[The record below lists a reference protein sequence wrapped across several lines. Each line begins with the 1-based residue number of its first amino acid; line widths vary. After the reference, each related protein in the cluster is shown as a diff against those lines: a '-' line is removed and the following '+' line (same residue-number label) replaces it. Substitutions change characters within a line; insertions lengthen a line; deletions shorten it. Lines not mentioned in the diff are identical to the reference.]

1 MNEETPLV
9 TARGL
14 QKRYG
19 PGGAAITALD
29 GIDID
34 VVAGELLAISG
45 RSGSGKT
52 TLLHCLS
59 GIMRPD
65 AGTVMFDGVDVT
77 TASDDERSD
86 LRAQRM
92 AFVFQHLNLL
102 PALTVS
108 ENVELPLVLRGANAH
123 DIRSASAAV
132 LEQVGLRGRGD
143 AVPSKL
149 SGGEQQRVAVAR
161 ALISEPD
168 VIWADEPTGALDTAT
183 SVEVMALM
191 RRAAGGGRTVVVV
204 SHAPDVADVAD
215 RVVTMSDGRIV

>member
-1 MNEETPLV
+1 MNKATIAA
-9 TARGL
+9 ARGL
-14 QKRYG
+14 EKRYG
-19 PGGAAITALD
+19 SGGAQRAALD
-29 GIDID
+29 GVDID
-34 VVAGELLAISG
+34 VVSGELLVIAG

-59 GIMRPD
+59 GIMCPD
-65 AGTVMFDGVDVT
+65 AGTVTFDGIDMSAAT
-77 TASDDERSD
+77 ENERSD

-108 ENVELPLVLRGANAH
+108 ENVELPLVLRGVRA
-123 DIRSASAAV
+123 DEIRSASAAV
-132 LEQVGLRGRGD
+132 LEQVGLGGRGD
-143 AVPSKL
+143 AVPSEL

-183 SVEVMALM
+183 SAEVMALM
-191 RRAAGGGRTVVVV
+191 RMAVDGGRTVVIV

-215 RVVTMSDGRIV
+215 RVMAMRDGRIV